1 MSADEVM
8 ANEKT
13 QQTEFFVSKGE
24 RQLGPWSVS
33 EVAKRLAAGEI
44 AVTDFVFDDG
54 KQDWMPLFE
63 CEALKAHLA
72 QSKPKA
78 APPKKTQS
86 NEARAVE
93 PKIETQVDTG
103 TTVSAMP
110 TSGEKGEWFV
120 QKGSHRYGPFSYSGV
135 VRALQEKTVYEFDL
149 IWREGMN
156 EWVRIAQHPDFTS
169 DRIRELAQTKG
180 DSIIRRQNARVQ
192 FDNEV
197 IVHDNRSVWLG
208 RSVEG
213 SVGGSGVVIE
223 NATLVPGQTVLLH
236 FAAREDLPAFNALCE
251 IVGKKFVG
259 DIRDAKTPVQYSLRF
274 VKLDS
279 NAEPRVQEF
288 FQSKA
293 KAA

>member
-1 MSADEVM
+1 M
-8 ANEKT
+8 ANEKS

-24 RQLGPWSVS
+24 RQLGPWSLTELAS
-33 EVAKRLAAGEI
+33 RLASSEI
-44 AVTDFVFDDG
+44 AITDFVFDDG
-54 KQDWMPLFE
+54 RQDWMPLFE

-72 QSKPKA
+72 QSKPKG
-78 APPKKTQS
+78 APPKKTTTAKVQVVETKV
-86 NEARAVE
+86 EAQPETKAVE
-93 PKIETQVDTG
+93 TAVGTG
-103 TTVSAMP
+103 TT
-110 TSGEKGEWFV
+110 ERGEWYV
-120 QKGSHRYGPFSYSGV
+120 QKGTHRYGPFTHAGV

-149 IWREGMN
+149 VWREGMN
-156 EWVRIAQHPDFTS
+156 EWVRIAQHDEFSPE
-169 DRIRELAQTKG
+169 RIREVAASNG
-180 DSIIRRQNARVQ
+180 EAIIRRQNPRMQ

-236 FAAREDLPAFNALCE
+236 FAAKEDLPAFNALCE

-279 NAEPRVQEF
+279 QAEPRVQEYF
-288 FQSKA
+288 HSKAA

>member
-1 MSADEVM
+1 M

-24 RQLGPWSVS
+24 RQLGPWTLQ
-33 EVAKRLAAGEI
+33 ELAARLASSEI

-54 KQDWMPLFE
+54 RQDWMPLFE

-72 QSKPKA
+72 QSKPKSA
-78 APPKKTQS
+78 PKKAQASEKTVTETKVETS
-86 NEARAVE
+86 AVG
-93 PKIETQVDTG
+93 TG
-103 TTVSAMP
+103 TTTTA
-110 TSGEKGEWFV
+110 TAGEKGEWFV
-120 QKGSHRYGPFSYSGV
+120 QKGSHRYGPFSYAGV

-156 EWVRIAQHPDFTS
+156 EWVRIAQHDEFKPE
-169 DRIRELAQTKG
+169 RIKAIAATNGEA
-180 DSIIRRQNARVQ
+180 IIRRQHQRMQ

-213 SVGGSGVVIE
+213 SAGGSGVVIE

-236 FAAREDLPAFNALCE
+236 FAAKEDLPAFNALCE

-259 DIRDAKTPVQYSLRF
+259 DIRDAKTPVQYSVRF

-279 NAEPRVQEF
+279 QAEPRVQEYF
-288 FQSKA
+288 HSRGA